1 MPFYEYECR
10 SCGHHLEAMQKMH
23 AAPLRKCPA
32 CGRSTLKRLMSAA
45 AFRLKGGGW
54 YETDFKS
61 DKEGQRNIQGE
72 KSEAPAEPAASTEK
86 TAPAAADASAA
97 PAAAA
102 PPAKPATEQPAAGKA
117 AAEKPAE
124 KPAGKPAS
132 ASSARRRTS
141 RAARAKPRRP

>member
-10 SCGHHLEAMQKMH
+10 SCGHHLEAMQKMD

-32 CGRSTLKRLMSAA
+32 CGKRTLKRLMSAA

-61 DKEGQRNIQGE
+61 EKEGQRNIQGE
-72 KSEAPAEPAASTEK
+72 KSEAPAEPAPSTEK
-86 TAPAAADASAA
+86 SAPPAADANATPAA
-97 PAAAA
+97 PA

-117 AAEKPAE
+117 AAEKPA
-124 KPAGKPAS
+124 GKPAS
-132 ASSARRRTS
+132 ASTARRRQS

>member
-23 AAPLRKCPA
+23 AAPLRKCPS
-32 CGRSTLKRLMSAA
+32 CGKSTLKRLLSAA

-72 KSEAPAEPAASTEK
+72 KAEAPAEPAASSEK
-86 TAPAAADASAA
+86 AAAPAADASAT
-97 PAAAA
+97 PAA
-102 PPAKPATEQPAAGKA
+102 PPAKAATEQPAAGKA
-117 AAEKPAE
+117 AAEAKP
-124 KPAGKPAS
+124 PGKPVAAS
-132 ASSARRRTS
+132 GARRRQT
-141 RAARAKPRRP
+141 RGARARPRRP

>member
-32 CGRSTLKRLMSAA
+32 CGKSTLKRLMSAA

-72 KSEAPAEPAASTEK
+72 KSEAPAEPAAL
-86 TAPAAADASAA
+86 
-97 PAAAA
+97 
-102 PPAKPATEQPAAGKA
+102 PPAGEIT
-117 AAEKPAE
+117 
-124 KPAGKPAS
+124 
-132 ASSARRRTS
+132 TS
-141 RAARAKPRRP
+141 VTLPPRRVAS